1 MTAGERPLRIL
12 VLTQYFWPEDFRIND
27 LALALKERGHHVEVL
42 TGIPNYPEGR
52 SYSGYSALRPRQ
64 EEYHGIPV
72 RRVPL
77 LPRGRAGGVRLAL
90 NYASFALTASLLAPL
105 VARRRYDVILVYEV
119 SPITVGIPALVL
131 KRLTGAALLFWVLD
145 LWPEVLQ
152 GTGAVS
158 SESVLGA
165 VRRLARRI
173 YRGSDRIL
181 VSSEGFLRPVSEL
194 ADGDSRVRYFPQSAE
209 PFYRPLALEET
220 EGVPPLP
227 AGFRVMVAGN
237 IGASQ
242 DFPTILAAAELL
254 RDRGDIHW
262 IVVGDGRMREWVERE
277 VRERGLGSVV
287 HLLGRHPAE
296 RMPHFFAH
304 ADVLLASLKRAPVYA
319 YTLPAKVPSYLASA
333 RPLIA
338 AMDGEGARVVNDA
351 RAGLSCPAE
360 DPRALADAV
369 LALRALSPEER
380 AAMGA
385 RGRGYFLEHF
395 ERERLTSRLEGWMRE
410 VAPGSAQA

>member
-1 MTAGERPLRIL
+1 
-12 VLTQYFWPEDFRIND
+12 
-27 LALALKERGHHVEVL
+27 
-42 TGIPNYPEGR
+42 
-52 SYSGYSALRPRQ
+52 
-64 EEYHGIPV
+64 
-72 RRVPL
+72 VPL
-77 LPRGRAGGVRLAL
+77 LTRGGAGGIRLAL
-90 NYASFALTASLLAPL
+90 NYASFALSATLLAPL
-105 VARRRYDVILVYEV
+105 VARRSYDVILVYEV
-119 SPITVGIPALVL
+119 SPLTVGIPALAL

-152 GTGAVS
+152 GSGAVS
-158 SESVLGA
+158 SRPVLGA

-181 VSSEGFLRPVSEL
+181 VSSKGFLRPVSQL
-194 ADGDSRVRYFPQSAE
+194 ADGDERVRYFPQSAE
-209 PFYRPLALEET
+209 PFYRPLAPEET

-242 DFPTILAAAELL
+242 DFPTLLAAAELL
-254 RDRGDIHW
+254 RDEGDLHF
-262 IVVGDGRMREWVERE
+262 IVVGDGRMRRWVEE
-277 VRERGLGSVV
+277 QVRERGLRSVV
-287 HLLGRHPAE
+287 HLVGRHPAE

-304 ADVLLASLKRAPVYA
+304 ADVLLATLRRAPVYA
-319 YTLPAKVPSYLASA
+319 YTLPAKVQSYLACA

-338 AMDGEGARVVNDA
+338 AMDGEGARVVTEA
-351 RAGLSCPAE
+351 GAGLTCPAE

-369 LALRALSPEER
+369 LALRALSPHER

-395 ERERLTSRLEGWMRE
+395 ERERITTRLEAWMRE
-410 VAPGSAQA
+410 VAPRGSSAP